1 MEGQQESIISRS
13 CNLDSDMA
21 AFQTSASQPGVSHSL
36 ETRQNGEASIGSL
49 AEDDALQMLGDVV
62 ANNVFEGESRCQEKE
77 KTSNKKRRGRKR
89 IHQWRIPLK
98 KPPLF
103 TINPFCI
110 PVRLLPLKRH
120 VDDLDPNADAL
131 SPHLQRLQGK
141 HPALTSKTGSLMV
154 DCAVQA
160 AGGPLK
166 PANDFERFHGYLPS
180 KSAQE
185 ENHTIVP
192 LSSAVTAASCAA
204 GEPYGHRVA
213 STIQVDQQKTGT
225 ALMNAQGTIQKG
237 VQYRL
242 LKMQDGRRALVPV
255 HLVNPAGPMMSP
267 LCAPVLGRAV
277 SVGTSDAKVGRTG
290 GVITSNSSK
299 QPAQHSNEHSTKSAS
314 AKESGPSVVV
324 HRVFKAEVG
333 SPVPSR
339 FSSSLKTYSSRK
351 PGCMPSEHSKTRG
364 YGINAGLSKDSGSAG
379 SIATAVSSGRQ
390 DAGNNVSGVA
400 SALMVPSVAVASSVS
415 IKSVDMQ
422 KEMSTMNTQPVLTA
436 DKAARS
442 ANNRVDVSLLHEKPS
457 TVTNIQATT
466 LGSDKTQQ
474 GRVYQ
479 VLQSNVHLKNSKD
492 ASQGLRK
499 VVASKGKARRPNL
512 HIFQKSGKKR
522 ALDVDFNSANVE
534 IVTPDEAR
542 ERILRLESKTSNRN
556 VENTG
561 QQVTTFMEDKHGNV
575 YHTVSI

>member
-1 MEGQQESIISRS
+1 
-13 CNLDSDMA
+13 
-21 AFQTSASQPGVSHSL
+21 
-36 ETRQNGEASIGSL
+36 
-49 AEDDALQMLGDVV
+49 
-62 ANNVFEGESRCQEKE
+62 
-77 KTSNKKRRGRKR
+77 
-89 IHQWRIPLK
+89 
-98 KPPLF
+98 
-103 TINPFCI
+103 
-110 PVRLLPLKRH
+110 
-120 VDDLDPNADAL
+120 
-131 SPHLQRLQGK
+131 
-141 HPALTSKTGSLMV
+141 
-154 DCAVQA
+154 
-160 AGGPLK
+160 
-166 PANDFERFHGYLPS
+166 
-180 KSAQE
+180 
-185 ENHTIVP
+185 
-192 LSSAVTAASCAA
+192 
-204 GEPYGHRVA
+204 
-213 STIQVDQQKTGT
+213 
-225 ALMNAQGTIQKG
+225 MNAQGTIPERCT
-237 VQYRL
+237 VQTTENA
-242 LKMQDGRRALVPV
+242 DGRRALVPV

-299 QPAQHSNEHSTKSAS
+299 QPAQHSHEHSTKSAS

-324 HRVFKAEVG
+324 HRVFKAED
-333 SPVPSR
+333 
-339 FSSSLKTYSSRK
+339 SS
-351 PGCMPSEHSKTRG
+351 
-364 YGINAGLSKDSGSAG
+364 SAG

-390 DAGNNVSGVA
+390 DAGSNVTGIA
-400 SALMVPSVAVASSVS
+400 SALMVPSVAVASPVS

-436 DKAARS
+436 DRAARS

-522 ALDVDFNSANVE
+522 TLDVDFNSANVE

-542 ERILRLESKTSNRN
+542 ERILRLESKASNRN

-561 QQVTTFMEDKHGNV
+561 QQITTFMEDKHGNV